1 MDTASKR
8 LRPAQQKRSEISKNK
23 VLESAR
29 ALFAEKGYSKTR
41 VSDIIKH
48 SGVSTGSFYHRFT
61 DKMGVFLVLLEEYT
75 ASSKAIIE
83 NYDFSRDEYRS
94 LREVFEEMTRNS
106 CDRLEQSRGF
116 LLAANEISIEQQY
129 VWDQMRD
136 LTRVFCMKAASF
148 IHIYEEEISAE
159 LDVEFHLIIAKAT
172 HNTMM
177 VHLIESIRDTI
188 KNSIL
193 KGLQKRFTAE
203 QKEIVQG
210 FHETIVE
217 RMIQRDALGAAQ
229 AMSDHFDELSMSL
242 QADA

>member
-1 MDTASKR
+1 METASKR

-61 DKMGVFLVLLEEYT
+61 DKMGVFLVLLEDYVATSRE
-75 ASSKAIIE
+75 IIE
-83 NYDFSRDEYRS
+83 SYDFKKDEYRS
-94 LREVFEEMTRNS
+94 LQDAFEEMTRDS

-136 LTRVFCMKAASF
+136 LTKLFCSKASSF
-148 IHIYEEEISAE
+148 VEIYEEEI
-159 LDVEFHLIIAKAT
+159 T
-172 HNTMM
+172 HEMP
-177 VHLIESIRDTI
+177 
-188 KNSIL
+188 
-193 KGLQKRFTAE
+193 E
-203 QKEIVQG
+203 QAIVQAIQLMLSVLVNNEIHPAP
-210 FHETIVE
+210 FIPKDKDEKI
-217 RMIQRDALGAAQ
+217 RMLVQ
-229 AMSDHFDELSMSL
+229 AMMGIVQPKNREK
-242 QADA
+242 